1 MTFTRFYGDD
11 VLDFSYNDPTE
22 TVSNE
27 NVTIQ
32 QESQFGLNWPWGNQ
46 TNGFTWRWIVSP
58 KVIAKTFLS
67 NSRYRFDF
75 DLSFQNRDLYTYSD
89 SSVVNYTNFNWNIY
103 DIIKDQT
110 IESEIQYKYSNDH
123 EITGGFQIKNIKFD
137 LGIKYDLVTQ
147 DTSFSWNPLSLKNT
161 TQEISFFTGSMGIF

>member
-58 KVIAKTFLS
+58 KIIAKTL
-67 NSRYRFDF
+67 
-75 DLSFQNRDLYTYSD
+75 
-89 SSVVNYTNFNWNIY
+89 
-103 DIIKDQT
+103 
-110 IESEIQYKYSNDH
+110 
-123 EITGGFQIKNIKFD
+123 
-137 LGIKYDLVTQ
+137 
-147 DTSFSWNPLSLKNT
+147 
-161 TQEISFFTGSMGIF
+161 